1 MASAKSQA
9 VRHLTALVHIVA
21 PMANALAPNAW
32 PSGALGRTVMRVL
45 AFAPG
50 QNASSRL
57 ARDKIVTKGSV
68 RGPHVQA
75 WTSVLGQTVIRVDAA
90 AIIAAAAWEPT
101 AWTIVVLEIIATLA
115 VAQTAT
121 TRVVM
126 AMNVNNALAETAIGV
141 SALAKIVAAAPGSIV
156 TVKTALAAAV
166 GSTASAAADSVVV
179 VVCFVGVEGL
189 CVVFALALVAYVQ
202 VADVVDVLAHSAQ
215 AAGVPT
221 VLVVEGFAEAE
232 VKSTS
237 QALRVQ

>member
-1 MASAKSQA
+1 
-9 VRHLTALVHIVA
+9 
-21 PMANALAPNAW
+21 
-32 PSGALGRTVMRVL
+32 
-45 AFAPG
+45 
-50 QNASSRL
+50 
-57 ARDKIVTKGSV
+57 
-68 RGPHVQA
+68 
-75 WTSVLGQTVIRVDAA
+75 
-90 AIIAAAAWEPT
+90 
-101 AWTIVVLEIIATLA
+101 
-115 VAQTAT
+115 
-121 TRVVM
+121 
-126 AMNVNNALAETAIGV
+126 V
-141 SALAKIVAAAPGSIV
+141 SALANIVAAAPGAIV

-232 VKSTS
+232 VKSSS